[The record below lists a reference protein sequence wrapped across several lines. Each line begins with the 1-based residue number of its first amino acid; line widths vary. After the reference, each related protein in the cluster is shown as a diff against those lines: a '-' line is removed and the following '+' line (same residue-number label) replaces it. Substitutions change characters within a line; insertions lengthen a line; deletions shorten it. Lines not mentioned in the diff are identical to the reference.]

1 MNINRNTQKL
11 HGEVI
16 SATINKYR
24 RIAADISN
32 YRQRSADANNNQQIR
47 EMPSNTNLV
56 NHIKKYRNKCQQK
69 ATTNSNK
76 RPYISHINKY
86 PTA

>member
-1 MNINRNTQKL
+1 MNININTQKL

-47 EMPSNTNLV
+47 ANAV
-56 NHIKKYRNKCQQK
+56 KYQ
-69 ATTNSNK
+69 
-76 RPYISHINKY
+76 PG
-86 PTA
+86 